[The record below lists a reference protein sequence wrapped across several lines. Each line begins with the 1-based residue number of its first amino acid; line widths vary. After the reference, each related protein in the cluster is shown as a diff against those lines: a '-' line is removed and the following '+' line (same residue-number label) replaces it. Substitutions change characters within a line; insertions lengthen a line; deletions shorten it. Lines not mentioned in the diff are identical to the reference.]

1 MEEITFTF
9 KDNPELTETEVLS
22 LYSAVGQQNEVQQ
35 IKKLMQGIDRSYV
48 LAAYHEKKLVGLL
61 RAVTDDA
68 TIFFIQEMVIH
79 PEYEHDNLDERF
91 MAQVIQTFENIEQ
104 MMVAANLDDST
115 KQFYEQCGFKS
126 FEDMNIRGFIRDI
139 QSQ

>member
-9 KDNPELTETEVLS
+9 KDNPELTEAEVLS

-35 IKKLMQGIDRSYV
+35 IKKLMQGINHSYV
-48 LAAYHEKKLVGLL
+48 LAAYHEAKLTGLL
-61 RAVTDDA
+61 RAVTDGT
-68 TIFFIQEMVIH
+68 TIFLIQDIVSH
-79 PEYEHDNLDERF
+79 PEYRYYKVNERF

-104 MMVAANLDDST
+104 MMVVANLDDST
-115 KQFYEQCGFKS
+115 KQFFEQCGFKS

-139 QSQ
+139 QPQ

>member
-9 KDNPELTETEVLS
+9 KDNPELTEAEVLS

-35 IKKLMQGIDRSYV
+35 IKKLMQGIERSYV
-48 LAAYHEKKLVGLL
+48 LAAYHEEKLVGVL

-68 TIFFIQEMVIH
+68 TIFLIQEMVIH
-79 PEYEHDNLDERF
+79 PEYQHHKVNEQLI
-91 MAQVIQTFENIEQ
+91 AQVIQTFENIEQ